1 MKRAFFTALQI
12 AVTCGILWFVF
23 RDPGKRAAMAAAIGN
38 ANPLWLLLGIAIYG
52 IVEIGAGLRWQIL
65 LQVQGIHLSWRRV
78 LALVFIGLFFNFFI
92 PGATGGDAVKIFYLL
107 KETPGRRTAALLS
120 VIVDRLLGLFAL
132 VALASVLIATKWTW
146 LTSDAQTAE
155 WVWIVLAV
163 LAGSFLFLG
172 VSLLVSSRDLLYRL
186 PARFP
191 ARDKLAEIA
200 MAYHLYG
207 RQWRA
212 SLLAFLISIGAH
224 FGYYATFYCAAR
236 SLGNDVNLP
245 SFGEFFAIMPIVG
258 TITSLPI
265 SIGGVGWREVVFQT
279 FLRNLC
285 DVTEGVAIA
294 VSSTGYLLTLAW
306 GLVGGLIYLAYRPS
320 VHPKLREIR
329 AEVAAVEHEI
339 AEEGLALEAGRKKP
353 RL

>member
-1 MKRAFFTALQI
+1 MKRASFTALQI
-12 AVTCGILWFVF
+12 AITIGILWFVF
-23 RDPGKRAAMAAAIGN
+23 RDPEKRAEMFAAI
-38 ANPLWLLLGIAIYG
+38 AQADPLWLLLGLAIYG
-52 IVEIGAGLRWQIL
+52 IVETGAGLRWHL
-65 LQVQGIHLSWRRV
+65 LLKVQNIHLSWRRV

-107 KETPGRRTAALLS
+107 KETPGCRTAALLS

-132 VALASVLIATKWTW
+132 VVLAGVLIALKWSW
-146 LTSDAQTAE
+146 LTSDPETAE

-163 LAGSFLFLG
+163 LAGSFLFLAA
-172 VSLLVSSRDLLYRL
+172 SLLLSSRDLVYRL

-191 ARDKLAEIA
+191 GRDKLAEIA

-207 RQWRA
+207 RKWKP
-212 SLLAFLISIGAH
+212 SLFAILISIGAH

-236 SLGNDVNLP
+236 SLGKNAHLP
-245 SFGEFFAIMPIVG
+245 TFGEFFAVMPIVG

-285 DVTEGVAIA
+285 QVSEGIAIA
-294 VSSTGYLLTLAW
+294 VSSTGYL
-306 GLVGGLIYLAYRPS
+306 
-320 VHPKLREIR
+320 
-329 AEVAAVEHEI
+329 
-339 AEEGLALEAGRKKP
+339 
-353 RL
+353 

>member
-1 MKRAFFTALQI
+1 MKRALFTALQI
-12 AVTCGILWFVF
+12 AITVGILWFVF
-23 RDPGKRAAMAAAIGN
+23 RDPGKRAEMAAAIGQ
-38 ANPLWLLLGIAIYG
+38 ADPLWLLLGIAIYG

-65 LQVQGIHLSWRRV
+65 LHVQGIRLSWRRV
-78 LALVFIGLFFNFFI
+78 LSLVFIGLFFNFFI

-132 VALASVLIATKWTW
+132 VALASILIAAKWSW
-146 LTSDAQTAE
+146 LTSDAETAE

-163 LAGSFLFLG
+163 LAGSLLFLVG
-172 VSLLVSSRDLLYRL
+172 SLLLSSRDLLYRL
-186 PARFP
+186 PPRFP

-200 MAYHLYG
+200 MAYRLYG
-207 RQWRA
+207 RKWKP
-212 SLLAFLISIGAH
+212 SVIAFLISIVAH

-236 SLGNDVNLP
+236 SLGKNANLP
-245 SFGEFFAIMPIVG
+245 AFPEFFAIMPIVG

-285 DVTEGVAIA
+285 HATEGVAIA

-329 AEVAAVEHEI
+329 AEVAAFEHEI
-339 AEEGLALEAGRKKP
+339 AAEERALEAERKKRP
-353 RL
+353 